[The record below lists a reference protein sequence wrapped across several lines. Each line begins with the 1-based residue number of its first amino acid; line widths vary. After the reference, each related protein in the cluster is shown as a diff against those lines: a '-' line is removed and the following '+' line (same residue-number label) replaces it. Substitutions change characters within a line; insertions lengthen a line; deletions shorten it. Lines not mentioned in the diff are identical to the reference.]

1 MMGNKSMAE
10 QMGIASDAFSRLQSL
25 ERQVEEL
32 SVQVA
37 QLGESRPSVIPITTL
52 APEPYALVHD
62 IPVVLQSAGDGFT
75 ATYFDANLATSGDT
89 PEEAL
94 ANLKELI
101 LDVFEDLESDEDRLG
116 PEPARQLAV
125 LRSVMRRVAGPC
137 AES

>member
-1 MMGNKSMAE
+1 MPE

-25 ERQVEEL
+25 EKQVEGL
-32 SVQVA
+32 SAQVT
-37 QLGESRPSVIPITTL
+37 QLGESRPLIIPITTL
-52 APEPYALVHD
+52 APEPYELVHD
-62 IPVVLQSAGDGFT
+62 IPVALQAAGDGFT

-94 ANLKELI
+94 ANLKELL
-101 LDVFEDLESDEDRLG
+101 LDVFEDLESEEDRLG

-125 LRSVMRRVAGPC
+125 LRSVMRRVAGAC